1 VATPHSISI
10 ETVAKVANL
19 ARLNLTPQ
27 EMATMA
33 EQLSGML
40 EHFGDIDK
48 LDLSA
53 VVPMA
58 QAVPLKNILREDVVM
73 PSLDRDEVLAAAPD
87 AHDGRFRVPPSAG
100 QES

>member
-1 VATPHSISI
+1 
-10 ETVAKVANL
+10 
-19 ARLNLTPQ
+19 
-27 EMATMA
+27 MA

-58 QAVPLKNILREDVVM
+58 QAVPLKNVLREDVVM

-87 AHDGRFRVPPSAG
+87 AHDGRFRGPPSAG

>member
-1 VATPHSISI
+1 MATPHSISI

-33 EQLSGML
+33 QQLSGML

-58 QAVPLKNILREDVVM
+58 QAVPLKNVLREDVVM
-73 PSLDRDEVLAAAPD
+73 PSLDRD
-87 AHDGRFRVPPSAG
+87 
-100 QES
+100 

>member
-1 VATPHSISI
+1 
-10 ETVAKVANL
+10 
-19 ARLNLTPQ
+19 
-27 EMATMA
+27 MA

-73 PSLDRDEVLAAAPD
+73 PSLDRDEVLAAAPG